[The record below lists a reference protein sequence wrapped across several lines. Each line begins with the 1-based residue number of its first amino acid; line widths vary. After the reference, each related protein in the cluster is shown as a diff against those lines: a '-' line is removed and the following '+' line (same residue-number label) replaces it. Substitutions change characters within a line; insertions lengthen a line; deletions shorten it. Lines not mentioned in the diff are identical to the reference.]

1 MISLDIVIVNWNAG
15 PQLAQC
21 LGSIAAAD
29 RSSFQLQRVVVVDNA
44 SSDGSADHGS
54 FPQLPLVL
62 LRNRENLGFAQ
73 ASNQGAEGTRAD
85 YLLFLNPD
93 TVLFPD
99 SLSIP
104 LRFMEQ
110 PGNGHIGIA
119 GVRMVN
125 EKGEAA
131 RTCSRLPSPGS
142 FVAKSL
148 GLDRI
153 LPQYFRP
160 QQMVEWDHASSRQ
173 VGQVIGAFFLVRS
186 TLFRNLG
193 GFDERFFV
201 YFEEV
206 DLSLR
211 AQILGA
217 NSYFIAETCIFH
229 KGGGTSTQVKA
240 KRLFY
245 DLRSRILY
253 ARKHFGKAAAAIVL
267 VLTLFIEPF
276 PRLVL
281 AFAHRSASEIRETV
295 AGYGMLLSCLLSRS
309 WRRA

>member
-1 MISLDIVIVNWNAG
+1 MVSLDIVIVNWNAG
-15 PQLAQC
+15 PQLAGC
-21 LGSIAAAD
+21 LNSIAATD
-29 RSSFQLQRVVVVDNA
+29 RSSFWLQRVVVVDNA
-44 SSDGSADHGS
+44 STDGSVDHCSIPG
-54 FPQLPLVL
+54 LPVVVIK
-62 LRNRENLGFAQ
+62 NDKNLGFAR
-73 ASNQGAEGTRAD
+73 ACNQGASGTRAD

-93 TVLFPD
+93 TLLFPD

-110 PGNGHIGIA
+110 PGNCHIGVA

-125 EKGEAA
+125 EKGETA
-131 RTCSRLPSPGS
+131 RTCSRLPTPGI
-142 FVAKSL
+142 FAAKSL
-148 GLDRI
+148 GLDCI
-153 LPQYFRP
+153 LPQYFSA
-160 QQMVEWDHASSRQ
+160 QAMIEWDHSSSAQ

-186 TLFRNLG
+186 KLFHDLR

-211 AQILGA
+211 AQNLGA
-217 NSYFIAETCIFH
+217 SSYYLAEACIFH

-245 DLRSRILY
+245 SLRSRVLY
-253 ARKHFGKAAAAIVL
+253 ARKHFGKVSTAIVL
-267 VLTLFIEPF
+267 VLTLFVEPF
-276 PRLVL
+276 PRVVL
-281 AFAHRSASEIRETV
+281 AFAHRSTSEIRETV
-295 AGYGMLLSCLLSRS
+295 AGYLMFLGSFLSRS